1 MPRIPT
7 HLVDEAWEDPEDF
20 DEDQPTPIGRKLPR
34 REREEELHR
43 RELLQKRH
51 KEE

>member
-1 MPRIPT
+1 
-7 HLVDEAWEDPEDF
+7 VEEAFEDPEDF
-20 DEDQPTPIGRKLPR
+20 EDEQPTPIGRKMPR
-34 REREEELHR
+34 QLREEELQR